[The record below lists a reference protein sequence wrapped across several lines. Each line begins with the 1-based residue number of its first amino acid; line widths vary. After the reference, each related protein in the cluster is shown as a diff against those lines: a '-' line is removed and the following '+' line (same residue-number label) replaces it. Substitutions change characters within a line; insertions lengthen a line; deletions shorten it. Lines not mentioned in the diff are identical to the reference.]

1 MFMKFKRFLALSLT
15 LCLGLTGMVMPAYAE
30 SGVFTDT
37 CNWPPVNSYIANYYA
52 ANGVGW
58 QIGSMTYEGMFC
70 LVAVSGTVYPR
81 LAESYEQDD
90 FTDTIHL
97 RQDVKYNDGEPFTAK
112 DIWSYYMLN
121 NTCTV
126 SQQAK
131 SIEMVDDYT
140 IRITWREQINPG
152 VRIRM
157 IATNNDAQIPY
168 HIFSEYVDK
177 AAELLATGV
186 ETRTP
191 PTAALSA
198 WSTPRRLLPLWMPT
212 GRPSSSMAR
221 RIRFPWA
228 LVPTWFPR

>member
-1 MFMKFKRFLALSLT
+1 MFKKFKTFLALALT
-15 LCLGLTGMVMPAYAE
+15 LCLCLTGMVMPAYAE

-112 DIWSYYMLN
+112 DIWSYYML
-121 NTCTV
+121 
-126 SQQAK
+126 
-131 SIEMVDDYT
+131 
-140 IRITWREQINPG
+140 
-152 VRIRM
+152 
-157 IATNNDAQIPY
+157 
-168 HIFSEYVDK
+168 
-177 AAELLATGV
+177 
-186 ETRTP
+186 
-191 PTAALSA
+191 
-198 WSTPRRLLPLWMPT
+198 
-212 GRPSSSMAR
+212 
-221 RIRFPWA
+221 
-228 LVPTWFPR
+228 